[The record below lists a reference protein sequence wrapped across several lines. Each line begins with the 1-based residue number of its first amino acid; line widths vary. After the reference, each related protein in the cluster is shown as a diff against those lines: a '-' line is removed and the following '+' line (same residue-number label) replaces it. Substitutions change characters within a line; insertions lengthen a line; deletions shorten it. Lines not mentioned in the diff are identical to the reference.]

1 MDEKL
6 VEKLSLLKTEII
18 RSKEYQEFIEIEKKL
33 TSNEEVMVLSYK
45 KDMALVEYEDG
56 LKHYS
61 KNSQELININKK
73 LAEATYNLNNHPLV
87 KEYKK
92 KLDALNKL
100 YLEVENII
108 YKGIK

>member
-18 RSKEYQEFIEIEKKL
+18 NSKEYQEFIEIEKKL

-45 KDMALVEYEDG
+45 KDMALVEYVDG

-61 KNSQELININKK
+61 KNSQELININKN

-92 KLDALNKL
+92 KLDDLNKL

>member
-18 RSKEYQEFIEIEKKL
+18 NSKEYQEFIEIEKKL

-56 LKHYS
+56 
-61 KNSQELININKK
+61 
-73 LAEATYNLNNHPLV
+73 
-87 KEYKK
+87 
-92 KLDALNKL
+92 
-100 YLEVENII
+100 
-108 YKGIK
+108 

>member
-6 VEKLSLLKTEII
+6 VEKLSLLKTAII
-18 RSKEYQEFIEIEKKL
+18 NSKEYQEFIEIEKKL

-61 KNSQELININKK
+61 KNSQELININKN